1 MKNGAPD
8 SPTDP
13 TIYMPYVQDETY
25 HDLASMNLFVRTLGN
40 PLMLAQAIHQ
50 IHAIQPDQPV
60 DEIQSMQD
68 VVSNSIA
75 ARRYSLSLLS
85 AFAGL
90 TLLLSAVGIYA
101 IVSWTTLQRTREFGI
116 RMALGATRVKVMA
129 VVFSQGLKLSLAGT
143 AIGVCGALL
152 MTQALA
158 QLLFGVSPLDPVSF
172 CSAVVLLLA
181 IGLGASSCRPCDQHP
196 STPLGHCEATSEISH
211 VTLREARP

>member
-8 SPTDP
+8 SPTKP

-25 HDLASMNLFVRTLGN
+25 HDLASMSLFVRTLGN
-40 PLMLAQAIHQ
+40 PLMLAEAIRIR
-50 IHAIQPDQPV
+50 IHAIQADQPV

-68 VVSNSIA
+68 VVSNSLA

-116 RMALGATRVKVMA
+116 RMALGATRAEVMA
-129 VVFSQGLKLSLAGT
+129 VAFRQGLQLSFAGT
-143 AIGVCGALL
+143 AIGICVASL

-158 QLLFGVSPLDPVSF
+158 QLLFGVSPLDPASF
-172 CSAVVLLLA
+172 CSAVVLFVA
-181 IGLGASSCRPCDQHP
+181 IGLGACILPAIRSASIDPAR
-196 STPLGHCEATSEISH
+196 A
-211 VTLREARP
+211 LRGD